1 METRGIL
8 HMDGTRAN
16 PFEELD
22 RSGITRFHWKVMFI
36 SGMGFFTDAYDL
48 FIIGVALT
56 LLKPI
61 WHLSTLEVS
70 VLGSSS
76 LLAAAVGAMIFG
88 RVADVLGRKRIYG
101 LEVLVLAAGAIAS
114 AFAPSFWWLVV
125 FRFILGVGIGG
136 DYPVSATIMSEYS
149 GTKVRG
155 MLISLVF
162 AMQGVGLIVG
172 PLVAI
177 ALLAAGLNHELVWRI
192 MLGLGAIPA
201 LSVFYMRRNLNETPR
216 FAALAGAN
224 EDASHAA
231 NRALGRHDDPS
242 PNEGPRRKHD
252 RLFDE
257 LSVYLKDPVMLRWLI
272 GASLAWFLLDVAY
285 YGNTLSSPLV
295 VKAINPSATLIT
307 NTTITLAIFAI
318 AAFPGYLVAAIAMD
332 RLGRKI
338 IQGLGFLLMGCAF
351 AAMALLPGGSQAVVP
366 FILLY
371 GISYFFAEFGP
382 NTTTFVYPA
391 EIFPARIRT
400 TSHGITATA
409 GKLGAVVGTFAFP
422 LLMAHYGLPGAM
434 GTVAGV
440 AILGLL
446 VTWFLLPE
454 PKGQSLEEISRDDLL
469 RIHQADQAAARSSH

>member
-1 METRGIL
+1 MTSPAAAARQ
-8 HMDGTRAN
+8 N
-16 PFEELD
+16 PFAELD
-22 RSGITRFHWKVMFI
+22 NSGITRFHWKIMFV

-61 WHLSTLEVS
+61 WNLSAFEVS

-76 LLAAAVGAMIFG
+76 LLAAAVGAVIFG

-114 AFAPSFWWLVV
+114 AFAPSFWWLVI

-155 MLISLVF
+155 MLVSLVF

-177 ALLAAGLNHELVWRI
+177 ALVGAGVSNDLAWRI
-192 MLGLGAIPA
+192 MLALGAIPA
-201 LSVFYMRRNLNETPR
+201 LSVFYMRRTMNETPR
-216 FAALAGAN
+216 FAALAGAMT
-224 EDASHAA
+224 DAAHAA
-231 NRALGRHDDPS
+231 NRALGVHNDPALD
-242 PNEGPRRKHD
+242 EGPKRNHKDLLAELAIYAKD
-252 RLFDE
+252 R
-257 LSVYLKDPVMLRWLI
+257 VMLRWLI
-272 GASLAWFLLDVAY
+272 GASLAWFLLDIAY

-295 VKAINPSATLIT
+295 VKAINPHASLLT
-307 NTTITLAIFAI
+307 NTAITLAIFAI

-332 RLGRKI
+332 RIGRKP
-338 IQGLGFLLMGCAF
+338 IQGLGFLFMGLAF
-351 AAMALLPGGSQAVVP
+351 AAMALLPGGAQAIVP

-400 TSHGITATA
+400 TSHGITATC
-409 GKLGAVVGTFAFP
+409 GKLGAFVGTFAFP
-422 LLMAHYGLPGAM
+422 LLMDRYGLPGAM
-434 GTVAGV
+434 GTVSAV

-446 VTWFLLPE
+446 VTWALLPE
-454 PKGQSLEEISRDDLL
+454 PKGESLEEISRDDLL
-469 RIHQADQAAARSSH
+469 RIEQADTRVRASIRSN

>member
-1 METRGIL
+1 MGSVQPSATS
-8 HMDGTRAN
+8 DN
-16 PFEELD
+16 PFAELD
-22 RSGITRFHWKVMFI
+22 SAGITPFHWKIMFI

-61 WHLSTLEVS
+61 WNLSPFQVS

-76 LLAAAVGAMIFG
+76 LLAAAVGAVVFG

-114 AFAPSFWWLVV
+114 AFAPSFWWLVI

-155 MLISLVF
+155 MLVSLVF
-162 AMQGVGLIVG
+162 GMQGLGLIVG

-177 ALLAAGLNHELVWRI
+177 ALLTLGVNHDLAWRI
-192 MLGLGAIPA
+192 MLALGAIPA
-201 LSVFYMRRNLNETPR
+201 LSVFYMRRSLQETPR
-216 FAALAGAN
+216 FAALAGKM
-224 EDASHAA
+224 EDATQAA
-231 NRALGRHDDPS
+231 GRALGHHNDPS
-242 PNEGPRRKHD
+242 RDEGPKRDHEN
-252 RLFDE
+252 LWAE
-257 LSVYLKDPVMLRWLI
+257 LSVYRKDPLMLRWLI

-295 VKAINPSATLIT
+295 IKAINSHGSLLT
-307 NTTITLAIFAI
+307 NTIITLAIFTV

-332 RLGRKI
+332 RLGRKP
-338 IQGLGFLLMGCAF
+338 IQALGFFFMALTF
-351 AAMALLPGGSQAVVP
+351 AAIALLPGGSQAVVP

-371 GISYFFAEFGP
+371 GISYFFTEFGP

-400 TSHGITATA
+400 TSHGITATC
-409 GKLGAVVGTFAFP
+409 GKIGAFVGTFAFP
-422 LLMAHYGLPGAM
+422 LLMDHYGLQGAM

-440 AILGLL
+440 AIVGLL
-446 VTWFLLPE
+446 VTWALLPE
-454 PKGQSLEEISRDDLL
+454 PKGESLEQISRDDLL
-469 RIHQADQAAARSSH
+469 RIQRREQQQAT

>member
-1 METRGIL
+1 MIAQTSARPE
-8 HMDGTRAN
+8 N
-16 PFEELD
+16 PFAELD
-22 RSGITRFHWKVMFI
+22 NAGITPFHWKIMFI

-61 WHLSTLEVS
+61 WHLSPFEVS
-70 VLGSSS
+70 VLGSTS
-76 LLAAAVGAMIFG
+76 LLAAAVGATFFG

-101 LEVLVLAAGAIAS
+101 FEVLVLAAGAIAS
-114 AFAPSFWWLVV
+114 AFSPSIWWLVV

-136 DYPVSATIMSEYS
+136 DYPVSATIMSEYA

-172 PLVAI
+172 PLVAM
-177 ALLAAGLNHELVWRI
+177 ALIAAGVSHDLAWRI
-192 MLGLGAIPA
+192 MLALGAIPA
-201 LSVFYMRRNLNETPR
+201 LSVFYMRRKLNETPR
-216 FAALAGAN
+216 FAALAGAMH
-224 EDASHAA
+224 DAQRAA
-231 NRALGRHDDPS
+231 DRALGVHDDPALD
-242 PNEGPRRKHD
+242 EGPKREGRHM
-252 RLFDE
+252 LEE
-257 LSVYLKDPVMLRWLI
+257 LKVYLKDRVMLRWLI

-295 VKAINPSATLIT
+295 VHAINPHASLLT
-307 NTTITLAIFAI
+307 NTAITLAIFAV
-318 AAFPGYLVAAIAMD
+318 AAFPGYLIAAITID
-332 RLGRKI
+332 RLGRKV
-338 IQGLGFLLMGCAF
+338 IQGFGFLLMGLAF
-351 AAMALLPGGSQAVVP
+351 AAMALLPGGAQAVVP

-400 TSHGITATA
+400 TSHGITATS
-409 GKLGAVVGTFAFP
+409 GKIGAFIGTFAFP

-434 GTVAGV
+434 GTVAAV

-446 VTWFLLPE
+446 VTWWLLPE
-454 PKGQSLEEISRDDLL
+454 PKGESLEEISRDDLL
-469 RIHQADQAAARSSH
+469 RIQQADLRQAAT

>member
-1 METRGIL
+1 MSTQVAVTDR
-8 HMDGTRAN
+8 N
-16 PFEELD
+16 PFAELD
-22 RSGITRFHWKVMFI
+22 SSGITPFHWKIMFI

-48 FIIGVALT
+48 FIIGIALT

-61 WHLSTLEVS
+61 WHLSAFQVS

-76 LLAAAVGAMIFG
+76 LLAAAVGALIFG
-88 RVADVLGRKRIYG
+88 RIADVLGRKRIYG
-101 LEVLVLAAGAIAS
+101 FEVLVLAAGAIAS
-114 AFAPSFWWLVV
+114 ALAPSFWWLVI

-149 GTKVRG
+149 GSKVRG
-155 MLISLVF
+155 LLVSLVF
-162 AMQGVGLIVG
+162 SMQGIGLIVG

-177 ALLAAGLNHELVWRI
+177 ALLAAGLSHDLAWRI
-192 MLGLGAIPA
+192 MLALGAIPA
-201 LSVFYMRRNLNETPR
+201 LSVFYMRRSLNETPR
-216 FAALAGAN
+216 FAALAGAMG
-224 EDASHAA
+224 DAEHAA
-231 NRALGRHDDPS
+231 KRAMGIHNDPALD
-242 PNEGPRRKHD
+242 EGPKRDHKKH
-252 RLFDE
+252 LLAE
-257 LSVYLKDPVMLRWLI
+257 LSVYAKDPVMLRWLI

-295 VKAINPSATLIT
+295 VKAINPHASLLT
-307 NTTITLAIFAI
+307 NTTITLAIFAV

-332 RLGRKI
+332 KLGRKP
-338 IQGLGFLLMGCAF
+338 IQGLGFLLMGLAF
-351 AAMALLPGGSQAVVP
+351 AAIALLPGGAQAVVP

-400 TSHGITATA
+400 TSHGITATS
-409 GKLGAVVGTFAFP
+409 GKIGAFVGTFAFP

-434 GTVAGV
+434 GTVSGV

-446 VTWFLLPE
+446 VTWLLLPE
-454 PKGQSLEEISRDDLL
+454 PKGESLEEISRDDLL
-469 RIHQADQAAARSSH
+469 KAGAQPAAT

>member
-1 METRGIL
+1 MTAAAATSE
-8 HMDGTRAN
+8 N
-16 PFEELD
+16 PFAELD
-22 RSGITRFHWKVMFI
+22 NAGITRFHWKIMFV

-61 WHLSTLEVS
+61 WHLTPFEVS

-76 LLAAAVGAMIFG
+76 LLAAAVGAVIFG
-88 RVADVLGRKRIYG
+88 RIADVLGRKRIYG
-101 LEVLVLAAGAIAS
+101 FEVLVLAAGAIAS

-136 DYPVSATIMSEYS
+136 DYPVSATIVSEYS

-155 MLISLVF
+155 LLISLVF

-177 ALLAAGLNHELVWRI
+177 ALLAAGVSHDLAWRI
-192 MLGLGAIPA
+192 MLALGAVPA
-201 LSVFYMRRNLNETPR
+201 LSVFYMRRTMNETPR
-216 FAALAGAN
+216 FAALAGAMG
-224 EDASHAA
+224 DAQHAA
-231 NRALGRHDDPS
+231 GRALGRHDEPS
-242 PNEGPRRKHD
+242 LGEGPKRDHKKSLFAELGVYVKD
-252 RLFDE
+252 R
-257 LSVYLKDPVMLRWLI
+257 VMLRWLI

-295 VKAINPSATLIT
+295 VKAINPHATLLT
-307 NTTITLAIFAI
+307 NTAITLAIFAV

-332 RLGRKI
+332 RLGRKP
-338 IQGLGFLLMGCAF
+338 IQALGFLLMGGAF
-351 AAMALLPGGSQAVVP
+351 AAIALLPGGSQAVVP

-371 GISYFFAEFGP
+371 GVSYFFAEFGP

-400 TSHGITATA
+400 TSHGITATC
-409 GKLGAVVGTFAFP
+409 GKLGAFAGTFAFP

-434 GTVAGV
+434 GTVSVV

-446 VTWFLLPE
+446 VTWLLLPE
-454 PKGQSLEEISRDDLL
+454 PKGASLEEISRDDLL
-469 RIHQADQAAARSSH
+469 RIRQAEAVSR

>member
-1 METRGIL
+1 
-8 HMDGTRAN
+8 
-16 PFEELD
+16 
-22 RSGITRFHWKVMFI
+22 
-36 SGMGFFTDAYDL
+36 MGFFTDAYDL

-61 WHLSTLEVS
+61 WHLSAVQVS

-76 LLAAAVGAMIFG
+76 LLAAAVGAVIFG

-136 DYPVSATIMSEYS
+136 DYPVSATIMSEYA

-155 MLISLVF
+155 LLVSLVF

-177 ALLAAGLNHELVWRI
+177 ALLAAGVSNDLAWRI
-192 MLGLGAIPA
+192 MLALGAIPA
-201 LSVFYMRRNLNETPR
+201 LSVYYMRRTMNETPR
-216 FAALAGAN
+216 FAALAGAMK
-224 EDASHAA
+224 DAQHAA
-231 NRALGRHDDPS
+231 GRALGAHNEPS
-242 PNEGPRRKHD
+242 PDEGPKRDHKN
-252 RLFDE
+252 LLAE
-257 LSVYLKDPVMLRWLI
+257 LSVYVKDRVMLRWLI
-272 GASLAWFLLDVAY
+272 GASVAWFLLDVAY

-295 VKAINPSATLIT
+295 VKAINPHASLIT
-307 NTTITLAIFAI
+307 NTAITLAIFAV
-318 AAFPGYLVAAIAMD
+318 AAFPGYLVAAISMD
-332 RLGRKI
+332 RLGRKV
-338 IQGLGFLLMGCAF
+338 IQGLGFLLMGLAF
-351 AAMALLPGGSQAVVP
+351 AAMALLPGGAQAVVP

-371 GISYFFAEFGP
+371 GVSYFFAEFGP

-400 TSHGITATA
+400 TSHGITATC
-409 GKLGAVVGTFAFP
+409 GKIGAFLGTFMFP

-434 GTVAGV
+434 GTVSAV

-446 VTWFLLPE
+446 VTWWLLPE
-454 PKGQSLEEISRDDLL
+454 PKGESLEQISRDDLL
-469 RIHQADQAAARSSH
+469 RIQQAS

>member
-1 METRGIL
+1 MS
-8 HMDGTRAN
+8 DGSAAVTN
-16 PFEELD
+16 PFAELD
-22 RSGITRFHWKVMFI
+22 NSGVTRFHWKIMFV

-61 WHLSTLEVS
+61 WHLSAFEVS

-76 LLAAAVGAMIFG
+76 LLAAAIGAAIFG
-88 RVADVLGRKRIYG
+88 RVADIFGRKRIYG
-101 LEVLVLAAGAIAS
+101 LEVLVLAVGAIAS

-149 GTKVRG
+149 GSKVRG
-155 MLISLVF
+155 LLVSLVF

-177 ALLAAGLNHELVWRI
+177 TLIAAGVSADLSWRI
-192 MLGLGAIPA
+192 MLALGAVPA
-201 LSVFYMRRNLNETPR
+201 LSVFYMRRTMNETPR
-216 FAALAGAN
+216 FAALAGAMN
-224 EDASHAA
+224 DAQHATQ
-231 NRALGRHDDPS
+231 RALGVHNEPS
-242 PNEGPRRKHD
+242 LGEGPKRDHGKH
-252 RLFDE
+252 LLAE
-257 LSVYLKDPVMLRWLI
+257 LAIYATDHKLLRWLI
-272 GASLAWFLLDVAY
+272 GASLAWFLLDIAY

-295 VKAINPSATLIT
+295 VKAINPHASLLT

-318 AAFPGYLVAAIAMD
+318 AAFPGYLAAAISID
-332 RLGRKI
+332 HLGRKV
-338 IQGLGFLLMGCAF
+338 IQGFGFLLMGLAF
-351 AAMALLPGGSQAVVP
+351 AGMALLPGGSQAVVP

-371 GISYFFAEFGP
+371 GVSYFFAEFGP

-400 TSHGITATA
+400 TSHGITATC
-409 GKLGAVVGTFAFP
+409 GKLGAFVGTFAFP
-422 LLMAHYGLPGAM
+422 LLMDRFGLPGAM
-434 GTVAGV
+434 GTVSAV

-446 VTWFLLPE
+446 VTWILLPE
-454 PKGQSLEEISRDDLL
+454 TKGESLEQISGDDLL
-469 RIHQADQAAARSSH
+469 SAQS